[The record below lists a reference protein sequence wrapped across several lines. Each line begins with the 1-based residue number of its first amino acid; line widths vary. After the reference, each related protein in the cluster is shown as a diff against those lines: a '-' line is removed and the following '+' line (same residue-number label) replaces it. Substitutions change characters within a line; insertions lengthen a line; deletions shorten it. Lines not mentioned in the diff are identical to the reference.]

1 MDQHENP
8 MIAEGQAQM
17 IRQER
22 IPQEEEREVRP
33 GRCWDCHWVAGE
45 RLTFRDSGG
54 NVTATTKETLFCWHP
69 AFAPDDR
76 SLPPS
81 LKGKPPDWCPWE
93 EG

>member
-22 IPQEEEREVRP
+22 IPEEEEREERP
-33 GRCWDCHWVAGE
+33 ERCEDCKH
-45 RLTFRDSGG
+45 
-54 NVTATTKETLFCWHP
+54 VTSDEEGWLYCEHP
-69 AFAPDDR
+69 ESILVYTWMGR

-81 LKGKPPDWCPWE
+81 LKGEPPDWCPWE
-93 EG
+93 EE

>member
-22 IPQEEEREVRP
+22 IPEEEEREERP
-33 GRCWDCHWVAGE
+33 LMCRECGHVG
-45 RLTFRDSGG
+45 TFRGWG
-54 NVTATTKETLFCWHP
+54 QCEHP
-69 AFAPDDR
+69 KWQGEGR

-81 LKGKPPDWCPWE
+81 LKGEPPDWCPWE
-93 EG
+93 EE